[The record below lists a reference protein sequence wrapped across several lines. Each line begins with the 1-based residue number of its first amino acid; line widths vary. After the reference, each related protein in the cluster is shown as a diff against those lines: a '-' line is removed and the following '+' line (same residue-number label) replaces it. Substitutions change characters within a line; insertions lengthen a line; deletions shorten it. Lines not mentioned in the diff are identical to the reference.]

1 MKALSSISVNFGLL
15 NMPVKVYPMRNKEDT
30 LSFSGLS
37 NCCHFETGLKRYCK
51 SCVKDLSWK
60 TELKGYKISK
70 NTYIELNKDEL
81 ESIERLHNG
90 IEILYFS
97 KVADIPLPLLSNPYF
112 LEPTANYK
120 LYFLLNSV
128 FAELSII
135 AVCRAVMKGY
145 EHFAVLRHSKKGLE
159 LQFIEKITDLTIDL
173 KKAEY
178 SKDEEKQLKEIIKE
192 NIKNFDFSEL
202 KPIYINKVKELIQAK
217 AEGREIK
224 INPVETKELKE
235 ANLLNALN
243 SMRKKKIKIEV

>member
-81 ESIERLHNG
+81 ESIERLDNG

-159 LQFIEKITDLTIDL
+159 LQFIEKI
-173 KKAEY
+173 
-178 SKDEEKQLKEIIKE
+178 
-192 NIKNFDFSEL
+192 KNFDFSEL